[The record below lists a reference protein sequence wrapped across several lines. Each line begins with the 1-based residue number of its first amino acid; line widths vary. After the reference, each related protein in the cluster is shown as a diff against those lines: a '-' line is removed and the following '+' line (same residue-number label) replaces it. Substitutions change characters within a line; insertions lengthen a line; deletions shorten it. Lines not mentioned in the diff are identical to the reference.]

1 MRISANFALT
11 LALSAALASGA
22 SAMTNPWA
30 DTDWEYQETKD
41 CLADTDFWSDA
52 DWEAKEKK
60 MGSLCEWSGGKP
72 AGKQAGKPGQP
83 AQKPAAQA
91 AAPAAGADKWNGART
106 FQEKEGGIT
115 VQGRLAQSSDKNA
128 PMHMQL
134 RAPSGPNAEAAMKA
148 ASTKAMKRA
157 CGPTAKNA
165 NTLSNKVVSNTGG
178 TITREL
184 SFKCVF

>member
-1 MRISANFALT
+1 MRISANFTLT
-11 LALSAALASGA
+11 LALFAVLASGA

-30 DTDWEYQETKD
+30 DADWEYQETKD
-41 CLADTDFWSDA
+41 CLAHTDFWSDA

-72 AGKQAGKPGQP
+72 AGKQAGKPGQS
-83 AQKPAAQA
+83 AQKPAAS
-91 AAPAAGADKWNGART
+91 AAGADKWNGAKT
-106 FQEKEGGIT
+106 FQEKEGGVS

-128 PMHMQL
+128 PMFMQL
-134 RAPSGPNAEAAMKA
+134 RAPSGSNADNAMKA
-148 ASTKAMKRA
+148 VSMKIMKRA

-165 NTLSNKVVSNTGG
+165 NTISNKVVSDAGG